1 MDGGADEDVF
11 YDVDSHERDGEDNGG
26 EEEPLYSGLYCAMY
40 AFEPEGTAEMAL
52 EEDQIVRVMG
62 RGGGMG
68 WAVVVDDR
76 ERADRP
82 EGGGEGK
89 EKLAFVPETGEA
101 RWSGCYG
108 CETH

>member
-1 MDGGADEDVF
+1 
-11 YDVDSHERDGEDNGG
+11 
-26 EEEPLYSGLYCAMY
+26 MY

-82 EGGGEGK
+82 KGGGEGK
-89 EKLAFVPETGEA
+89 EKLALVPESYLELVRLVRLDEWLLRMQNT
-101 RWSGCYG
+101 SVSS
-108 CETH
+108 